1 MSSVEQLRHSLLEYL
16 QRAVTLVS
24 VDALPS
30 RSCADND
37 AAAAEA
43 HKITDA
49 SANVA
54 MLCDALQRALSHG
67 LRAQSVLWMNASVP
81 SLWSALGALGV
92 ASLSAATKD
101 AVAFISADVLDDE
114 SRAAAL
120 VRWLLNERCCE
131 RLCRFICGSERLA
144 KFYDADALVRRE
156 DAQSILLTIAA
167 ALGELEFRLCVSA
180 ADQLNAAAASRAGK
194 SRPHV
199 PLRGFTVPLIDG
211 DDLAVAVDE
220 DASFIKRRPPQVPD
234 RKDADED
241 VVVQLVD
248 SLRSAPPPVEVAV
261 QVAEVTHLETSAA
274 QVAAA
279 IELETVAESVTGV
292 VEPVMAESATTTV
305 VAETNEPL
313 TAAKAELATTV
324 VAETSEPLTAVTA
337 EAATV
342 VAETN
347 EPLTAAKV
355 ELATTTIAAET
366 NEPLT
371 AAMAE
376 VATTTVVAE
385 TSEPLTASKAELAT
399 TVVAETNE
407 PSPTATATAA
417 VAPTA
422 PAVAPLTAAVGKVT
436 KNKKGGFVF
445 ETKRT

>member
-248 SLRSAPPPVEVAV
+248 SLRFAPPPVEVAV

-274 QVAAA
+274 QVATA
-279 IELETVAESVTGV
+279 IELETVAESVTEV
-292 VEPVMAESATTTV
+292 VEPVMVESATTTV

-313 TAAKAELATTV
+313 AE
-324 VAETSEPLTAVTA
+324 
-337 EAATV
+337 
-342 VAETN
+342 
-347 EPLTAAKV
+347 AKV

-376 VATTTVVAE
+376 VATTVVAETNEPLTAAMAEVATTVVAE

-399 TVVAETNE
+399 TVVAETNG

-417 VAPTA
+417 VAPTSA

>member
-24 VDALPS
+24 VDALQS
-30 RSCADND
+30 RSSNDND
-37 AAAAEA
+37 AAANEA

-92 ASLSAATKD
+92 AQLSAATKD

-114 SRAAAL
+114 SRAAAF

-211 DDLAVAVDE
+211 DELAVAVDE

-234 RKDADED
+234 RKEDADEG
-241 VVVQLVD
+241 VVVQLAD
-248 SLRSAPPPVEVAV
+248 SFRSAPPPPVEVAV
-261 QVAEVTHLETSAA
+261 EVVAVAEVTLLEASAA

-279 IELETVAESVTGV
+279 IVVEPELETVAMSVVTEV
-292 VEPVMAESATTTV
+292 VEPVTVTAESATT
-305 VAETNEPL
+305 
-313 TAAKAELATTV
+313 TTV

-337 EAATV
+337 ELAATTV
-342 VAETN
+342 VAESI
-347 EPLTAAKV
+347 EPV
-355 ELATTTIAAET
+355 TTV
-366 NEPLT
+366 
-371 AAMAE
+371 MAE
-376 VATTTVVAE
+376 LATTTVVAE
-385 TSEPLTASKAELAT
+385 TSEPLPVT
-399 TVVAETNE
+399 
-407 PSPTATATAA
+407 PPTATASASA
-417 VAPTA
+417 APTSA
-422 PAVAPLTAAVGKVT
+422 PAVAPLTSAVGKVT
-436 KNKKGGFVF
+436 KNKRGGFVF

>member
-279 IELETVAESVTGV
+279 IELETVAESVTEV
-292 VEPVMAESATTTV
+292 VEPVMAEVATTVVAETNEPLTAVMAEVATV

-313 TAAKAELATTV
+313 TAAKAEVATTV
-324 VAETSEPLTAVTA
+324 VAETSEPLTA
-337 EAATV
+337 
-342 VAETN
+342 
-347 EPLTAAKV
+347 
-355 ELATTTIAAET
+355 
-366 NEPLT
+366 
-371 AAMAE
+371 AMAE
-376 VATTTVVAE
+376 VATI
-385 TSEPLTASKAELAT
+385 
-399 TVVAETNE
+399 VVAETNE

-417 VAPTA
+417 VAPTSA